1 VSAFSRSAPQDRIDG
16 LLDPG
21 SFQSAPGADGT
32 ALRAGTGLLGGRRVA
47 IAATDREVAGGAF
60 GVADSQFFAGVLQQ
74 ALSEGLPLLLC
85 LDSAGARLDGGLPAL
100 GAFRTMYRHF
110 LDLRLAG
117 VPALALVGRDCF
129 GGASMLAAAAGRRVY
144 CDASRLAMSG
154 PAVIQA
160 LGGRQ
165 ELDADDAK
173 AVAALMGGAARA
185 RLIEGDV
192 LCPDSIDAF
201 REAAL
206 AWLAQSAAAAPV
218 DLRAQHNRLG
228 TRLLAQGM
236 APSPANSQ
244 PELPRVL
251 KELVPDSFR
260 ARHTDGVLIGRTSP
274 NAPDSF
280 FGFIGGE
287 AVGALAAW
295 TLAGEC
301 IQLADTHP
309 GEGVNLL
316 LDSPGQALTLRDE
329 RVLLSEY
336 VAHLALVLSDLRQR
350 GHRMTLQVLGD
361 AAGGIYVA
369 LAAPAPRVVALPG
382 AKVQLLPP
390 AAIARVL
397 GNRGMNTTID
407 DYLQSGV
414 VDTMV

>member
-1 VSAFSRSAPQDRIDG
+1 
-16 LLDPG
+16 
-21 SFQSAPGADGT
+21 
-32 ALRAGTGLLGGRRVA
+32 
-47 IAATDREVAGGAF
+47 
-60 GVADSQFFAGVLQQ
+60 
-74 ALSEGLPLLLC
+74 
-85 LDSAGARLDGGLPAL
+85 
-100 GAFRTMYRHF
+100 M
-110 LDLRLAG
+110 
-117 VPALALVGRDCF
+117 
-129 GGASMLAAAAGRRVY
+129 
-144 CDASRLAMSG
+144 
-154 PAVIQA
+154 
-160 LGGRQ
+160 
-165 ELDADDAK
+165 
-173 AVAALMGGAARA
+173 
-185 RLIEGDV
+185 
-192 LCPDSIDAF
+192 
-201 REAAL
+201 
-206 AWLAQSAAAAPV
+206 
-218 DLRAQHNRLG
+218 
-228 TRLLAQGM
+228 RLLSQGL

-244 PELPRVL
+244 PELPPVL
-251 KELVPDSFR
+251 KDLVPESFR

-287 AVGALAAW
+287 AVGALTAW